1 MNTYTLVVSNP
12 PHAGV
17 DPAVTAH
24 YFGLTPAEARM
35 KTNFPAPEIW
45 FADADQKKMEETAS
59 ALRERGVS
67 SVVLAGEDLLRVPA
81 RTLVTSFTFG
91 DSELVAQSEGSELT
105 IAYDTSFAGVF
116 AKPPSG
122 VTQSPRK
129 VGSLASDLGRPST
142 SVMMDR
148 LSGAAAA
155 GSITAER
162 EATAFLDLYGSF
174 GGEERRVSFVDR
186 ATDFSGLVSRTRD
199 VLTSI
204 VAECERR
211 FASLEID
218 RRLEN
223 IRPRQSATVAGPHS
237 GQEKRKLFAYG
248 TVALSQLLEAI
259 SPELKDLTQ
268 YELGS
273 RLSFLME

>member
-1 MNTYTLVVSNP
+1 MSVYTLVVSNP

-17 DPAVTAH
+17 DPAVTAR

-67 SVVLAGEDLLRVPA
+67 SVVLAGEDLLHVPA
-81 RTLVTSFTFG
+81 QRLVTSFTFG
-91 DSELVAQSEGSELT
+91 DSELVARSEGSELT

-116 AKPPSG
+116 GKPPSG
-122 VTQSPRK
+122 VTQSRRK
-129 VGSLASDLGRPST
+129 TGSLASDLGRPSA

-148 LSGAAAA
+148 LSGTAAT
-155 GSITAER
+155 GSITGER
-162 EATAFLDLYGSF
+162 ETTAFLDLYGSF

>member
-1 MNTYTLVVSNP
+1 MSAYTLVVSHP

-17 DPAVTAH
+17 DPAVTAQ

-35 KTNFPAPEIW
+35 KANFPAPEIW
-45 FADADQKKMEETAS
+45 FADPDQKKMEETAS

-67 SVVLAGEDLLRVPA
+67 SVVLAGEDLLRVPP

-105 IAYDTSFAGVF
+105 IAYDTSVAGVF

-122 VTQSPRK
+122 VEQSRRK
-129 VGSLASDLGRPST
+129 VGSLASNLGRPST
-142 SVMMDR
+142 SVMIDR
-148 LSGAAAA
+148 LSGTATA
-155 GSITAER
+155 GSIEPET
-162 EATAFLDLYGSF
+162 TAFLDLYGSF
-174 GGEERRVSFVDR
+174 GGEERRVSLVER
-186 ATDFSGLVSRTRD
+186 ATDFSGLALKAHD
-199 VLTSI
+199 VLTST

-211 FASLEID
+211 FASLETD

-223 IRPRQSATVAGPHS
+223 IRPRQSAMVAGPHS

-273 RLSFLME
+273 RLSFLMK

>member
-1 MNTYTLVVSNP
+1 
-12 PHAGV
+12 
-17 DPAVTAH
+17 
-24 YFGLTPAEARM
+24 
-35 KTNFPAPEIW
+35 
-45 FADADQKKMEETAS
+45 
-59 ALRERGVS
+59 
-67 SVVLAGEDLLRVPA
+67 
-81 RTLVTSFTFG
+81 
-91 DSELVAQSEGSELT
+91 
-105 IAYDTSFAGVF
+105 
-116 AKPPSG
+116 
-122 VTQSPRK
+122 
-129 VGSLASDLGRPST
+129 
-142 SVMMDR
+142 MMDR

-237 GQEKRKLFAYG
+237 GHEKRKLFAYG